1 MVETAPVPA
10 DEVSPDSDGDFP
22 AVCRSS
28 RLDPD
33 GGSAGGGSAIR
44 VAITRRNS
52 VPKGGNGGPT
62 DIAGCA
68 IPGYPP
74 SPPSSSPSSP
84 CVASTRSRRW
94 CGTTSTSRATRRFTF
109 TPPVTAA
116 AML

>member
-1 MVETAPVPA
+1 MVETGRGPA
-10 DEVSPDSDGDFP
+10 DEVSPGPDDDFP

-33 GGSAGGGSAIR
+33 AGSAGGGSAIR
-44 VAITRRNS
+44 VAVTRRNS
-52 VPKGGNGGPT
+52 VPKGGKGGPT

-68 IPGYPP
+68 IPGYLP
-74 SPPSSSPSSP
+74 SSSSPSAPSP

-94 CGTTSTSRATRRFTF
+94 CGTTSTSCATRRFSF

>member
-1 MVETAPVPA
+1 MVETGRGPA
-10 DEVSPDSDGDFP
+10 DEVSPGPDDDFP

-33 GGSAGGGSAIR
+33 AGSAGGGSAIR
-44 VAITRRNS
+44 VAVTRRNS
-52 VPKGGNGGPT
+52 VPKGGKGGPT

-68 IPGYPP
+68 IPGYL
-74 SPPSSSPSSP
+74 PSSS

-94 CGTTSTSRATRRFTF
+94 CGTTSTSWATRRLSF
-109 TPPVTAA
+109 TPPVMAA